1 MLKIMSISLYWH
13 LIYVALIKLLCFTL
27 GVSIPAQT
35 FFIFHTVL
43 WLTHKLIEQKTIL
56 MMYVHKFNPRV
67 SVVGTTRKR

>member
-1 MLKIMSISLYWH
+1 MLEITSITLYWH

-27 GVSIPAQT
+27 GVSIPVQT
-35 FFIFHTVL
+35 FYTVL